1 MGAKR
6 AVGAMWAVGAMQCGP
21 CGVCVCVCVFCS
33 MGIVGHRTVDNQK
46 FFEAKRPMVVVYF
59 DVDYVRNLKG
69 VCGCGCVVCVGA
81 CLRVGVCARVR
92 VHAYVWVCVSVV
104 VMVVGNCNWQ

>member
-1 MGAKR
+1 MDL
-6 AVGAMWAVGAMQCGP
+6 V
-21 CGVCVCVCVFCS
+21 VCVCVCVFCS

-69 VCGCGCVVCVGA
+69 VCGCVWMC
-81 CLRVGVCARVR
+81 
-92 VHAYVWVCVSVV
+92 VWVCVDVCV
-104 VMVVGNCNWQ
+104 WV